1 MLNFLKRRWY
11 FIIII
16 LIIIAGGYYFQK
28 TTKEKKEKEEMY
40 TVKRQDLKDVLTIS
54 GEIDA
59 EEKANLRFKASG
71 KLTWVGVKVGDY
83 VEKYQG
89 IASLDQIELKKNM
102 QKSLNTYVQKR
113 DDYDQSEDDYDPE
126 LEERSVGDEYVRL
139 IRAEQMD
146 LNNAVLDVELQDI
159 SIKYSYLYTPIEG
172 MVIGVEAPNA
182 GVNITPATANFD
194 IINPNTL
201 YFSAIVD
208 QTEVVKLKEGLS
220 AKLILDSYPD
230 KELKVDI
237 YFISFI
243 PKTGETGTVYEVK
256 LKMNDTNEDY
266 KYKMGMTGDATFKLK
281 EIKNVIAVP
290 SSYIKGEGDKQYV
303 YVDKDAKKQKV
314 IVKTGLE
321 IDNMIEI
328 KQGLV
333 EGDLLY

>member
-11 FIIII
+11 FIVII
-16 LIIIAGGYYFQK
+16 LIVIAGVYYLQK

-83 VEKYQG
+83 VKKYQG
-89 IASLDQIELKKNM
+89 IASLDQKELKKNM
-102 QKSLNTYVQKR
+102 QKSLNTYIQKR

-139 IRAEQMD
+139 IRQEQMD

-159 SIKYSYLYTPIEG
+159 SMKYSYLYTPIEG
-172 MVIGVEAPNA
+172 IVTFVEVPNA
-182 GVNITPATANFD
+182 GVNITAATADFD
-194 IINPNTL
+194 IVNPSTI
-201 YFSAIVD
+201 YFSATAD
-208 QTEVVKLKEGLS
+208 QTEVIKLKEGLS

-237 YFISFI
+237 YFISFT

-266 KYKMGMTGDATFKLK
+266 KYKMGMTGDATFRLK
-281 EIKNVIAVP
+281 EVKNVIAVP
-290 SSYIKGEGDKQYV
+290 SSYIEGKGDKQYV
-303 YVDKDAKKQKV
+303 YVDKDGKKQKV
-314 IVKTGLE
+314 TVKTGDE
-321 IDNMIEI
+321 IDNMTEI
-328 KQGLV
+328 KQGLK